1 MGLMGEL
8 EDRWK
13 VLPRMYA
20 GAQKL
25 PDAAGK
31 IGLALEVPDP
41 VVAEPGRAT
50 PKESKMNIQANNSLY
65 LPLLSAGVA
74 ALLVSGIALA
84 SLAMSPQGLGGV
96 FEPAVE
102 PEAAGA
108 PVGDASGARAARCA
122 ECGVIE
128 STRKIQAPAEPAGAD
143 APGRNAAGERVG
155 IEGKSVGSYAITIR
169 LQDGSTRT
177 VTDAHPARWR
187 LGERV
192 TLISATE

>member
-1 MGLMGEL
+1 
-8 EDRWK
+8 
-13 VLPRMYA
+13 
-20 GAQKL
+20 
-25 PDAAGK
+25 
-31 IGLALEVPDP
+31 
-41 VVAEPGRAT
+41 
-50 PKESKMNIQANNSLY
+50 MNMQANNSLY

-84 SLAMSPQGLGGV
+84 SLALSPQGLGGIFV
-96 FEPAVE
+96 PSEG

-108 PVGDASGARAARCA
+108 PAGDASGARGARCT

-128 STRKIQAPAEPAGAD
+128 STQKIPAPGEPTGTGV
-143 APGRNAAGERVG
+143 PGRNAGGSRGA
-155 IEGKSVGSYAITIR
+155 IEGKYVGSYAITIR